1 MKIENKIKVTYTVN
15 EMSNDYNEQCKIK
28 GFDRIILLRSGDVER
43 NPGPESMAL
52 VTLNCRGLKKESK
65 LKQLINRIYKSHSSK
80 DNLIVALQETHLEFN
95 NLKYLWKGS
104 HIFTTGTG
112 NQGGCITLL
121 SDNMKVINQ
130 IDIGNEAHIALIE
143 VINRNVTNQIIVT
156 NIHAPC
162 AHNSK
167 KLDYFKL
174 IREGIDNIQL
184 GNDLDV
190 IILGDFN
197 TAMGNHDRINTT
209 YSNTEKRLLN
219 KNTPY
224 LTTYKL

>member
-1 MKIENKIKVTYTVN
+1 
-15 EMSNDYNEQCKIK
+15 
-28 GFDRIILLRSGDVER
+28 
-43 NPGPESMAL
+43 
-52 VTLNCRGLKKESK
+52 
-65 LKQLINRIYKSHSSK
+65 
-80 DNLIVALQETHLEFN
+80 
-95 NLKYLWKGS
+95 
-104 HIFTTGTG
+104 
-112 NQGGCITLL
+112 
-121 SDNMKVINQ
+121 MKVINQ

-167 KLDYFKL
+167 KLDYFKSVG
-174 IREGIDNIQL
+174 EGIDNIQL

-224 LTTYKL
+224 LTTYKLQTAGQMKGQT